1 MYMPQYAA
9 LAQQY
14 AAAPLQET
22 VTLPADAYPGKEYSF
37 TSSSGQ
43 TVTFAVPA
51 GLYPGSQVSVEVPQQ
66 QAAQQYQAATYAPQY
81 SAQQTTYAPQYSV
94 QQATYTPQ
102 YSVQQAAYAPQYS
115 TPQYYKAAAQQ
126 QEETVT
132 LPADAYPG
140 KQYSFAAPDGRSITF
155 SVPAGSRPHDALTVS
170 F

>member
-9 LAQQY
+9 MVQQY
-14 AAAPLQET
+14 AAAPQEET
-22 VTLPADAYPGKEYSF
+22 VTLPADAFPGKEYSF

-51 GLYPGSQVSVEVPQQ
+51 GLGPGSQVSVEVPQQ
-66 QAAQQYQAATYAPQY
+66 QVAQQYTAAASYAPQYSAQQATYAPQYHAPQQATYAPQY
-81 SAQQTTYAPQYSV
+81 SAPQSY
-94 QQATYTPQ
+94 Q
-102 YSVQQAAYAPQYS
+102 
-115 TPQYYKAAAQQ
+115 AAAQQ
-126 QEETVT
+126 QGRTVT

-155 SVPAGSRPHDALTVS
+155 MVPATSRPGDSLTIS